1 MADCCVDVPPV
12 TVCATSDLED
22 DVLPD
27 WEDDVPPV
35 TVCATSAPGL
45 EMADCCVDVP
55 PVPVCATSDWEDD
68 VPHAGPT
75 GDTVS
80 ENEIIYVG
88 CWSYEVGRKL
98 GEGGFGSVYAGT
110 RLKDGLKVA
119 LKFADTV
126 GIEWIDIE
134 DNPEPVPLEIGLLIL
149 ANKGPRVP
157 EIIQL
162 LDWDE
167 EPNRYIMVLEF
178 PTPCESLIEYLDR
191 HDYYI
196 EENVAKVIMHQA
208 AVAAQTCCQRGVLH
222 RDIKLENLLINPDT
236 LDVKLIDFGCG
247 EILTDAGYTS
257 FAGTEEYCPPEYN
270 LFGLYHGKPATVW
283 SLGVLMFTL
292 VCGEFPTSD
301 DLDMLNYNIWTRDG
315 VSQECCQLL
324 CSLLQR
330 HPSKRLKLD
339 VVCLHKWFKYFIYRF
354 YEERSEDLLQNDL
367 PPDWGDDVP
376 PVPVCATSDWGD
388 D

>member
-1 MADCCVDVPPV
+1 MTLQLPLHFSHGRRC
-12 TVCATSDLED
+12 TVLYRCTVLKTARALSAGILRACATSDYRVPVL
-22 DVLPD
+22 DVASYRANVRRLPVLD
-27 WEDDVPPV
+27 VATYRANVRRVPVRDVADSSVDVPQVPV
-35 TVCATSAPGL
+35 STTSAPGL
-45 EMADCCVDVP
+45 EMADCCVDVPVCATSDWEDDGPTVPDGEDDVPPDWEDDGPPDWEDDVPPDWEDDGP

-68 VPHAGPT
+68 VPHVGPT

-126 GIEWIDIE
+126 GIEWINIE

-157 EIIQL
+157 QIIQL

-196 EENVAKVIMHQA
+196 DENVAKVIMLLA

-222 RDIKLENLLINPDT
+222 RDIKLENLLINPET

-247 EILTDAGYTS
+247 EILTDAG
-257 FAGTEEYCPPEYN
+257 
-270 LFGLYHGKPATVW
+270 
-283 SLGVLMFTL
+283 
-292 VCGEFPTSD
+292 
-301 DLDMLNYNIWTRDG
+301 
-315 VSQECCQLL
+315 
-324 CSLLQR
+324 
-330 HPSKRLKLD
+330 
-339 VVCLHKWFKYFIYRF
+339 
-354 YEERSEDLLQNDL
+354 
-367 PPDWGDDVP
+367 
-376 PVPVCATSDWGD
+376 
-388 D
+388 